1 MKKNKINNK
10 MSVKLSLSNQNLKN
24 SFELLDYQQEGEINV
39 PTILENMIKLGYDRI
54 HPELFDLI
62 ESLGEEKINYS
73 DYVTT
78 ISEIMNQKEEDAGL
92 QRMYDLLLF
101 NPQLQAI
108 DFQTLKKICE
118 ETGNPL
124 TDAEIEF
131 ALKEAG
137 DGKTIPI
144 ESFIHFMKQD

>member
-24 SFELLDYQQEGEINV
+24 SFELLDYQQEGEIDV
-39 PTILENMIKLGYDRI
+39 PTILENMVKLGYDRV
-54 HPELFDLI
+54 HPELYDLF

-108 DFQTLKKICE
+108 DFQTLKKISE
-118 ETGNPL
+118 DTGNVL
-124 TDAEIEF
+124 TDMEIEF

-144 ESFIHFMKQD
+144 ESFIDFMKQN

>member
-1 MKKNKINNK
+1 

-92 QRMYDLLLF
+92 QRMYDLLIY
-101 NPQLQAI
+101 NSKIEEI
-108 DFQTLKKICE
+108 DFETLKKICE
-118 ETGNPL
+118 ETGNNL
-124 TDAEIEF
+124 SDKEIKF
-131 ALKEAG
+131 ALNEIG
-137 DGKTIPI
+137 NGKTISI
-144 ESFIHFMKQD
+144 EDFIKFMKEK